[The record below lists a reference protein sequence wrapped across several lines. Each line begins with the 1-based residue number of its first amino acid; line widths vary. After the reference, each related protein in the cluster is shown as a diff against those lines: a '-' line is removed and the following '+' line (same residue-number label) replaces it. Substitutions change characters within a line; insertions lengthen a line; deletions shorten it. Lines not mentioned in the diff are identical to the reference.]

1 VAGNGQVETRRI
13 QVEMWAAIEM
23 SDSGCHTSR
32 SRLEAVATATKSGLA
47 VAPASAPV
55 AVAVAVA
62 VAPVEAPGARQR
74 SDGLRTVAQ
83 VHAVPM
89 HLQKRRVSSP
99 WTNNGT
105 ERNPWVACLKSL
117 KTGGQKQRTESGV
130 RLAAVAAAAA
140 SQVPWTYRR
149 CALGLCR
156 DKRFGREIAS
166 RTAKRRRQAAF

>member
-55 AVAVAVA
+55 AVAVA
-62 VAPVEAPGARQR
+62 PVPGARQR
-74 SDGLRTVAQ
+74 SDGLRIVAQ

-156 DKRFGREIAS
+156 DERFGREIAS